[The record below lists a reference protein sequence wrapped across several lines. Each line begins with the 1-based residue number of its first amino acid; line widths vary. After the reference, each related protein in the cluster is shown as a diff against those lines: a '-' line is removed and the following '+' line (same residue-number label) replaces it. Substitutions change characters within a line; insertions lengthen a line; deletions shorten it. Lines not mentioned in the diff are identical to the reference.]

1 MDQLIQIIEAPI
13 SSDDIKM
20 DPGKLKFFSSK
31 LKIWDYAKITASE
44 FQNLSYD
51 DKANVLKKY
60 YIDICSRYSSGSGK
74 SLFFFVCVFLF
85 FVFFISSFL
94 KVVC

>member
-13 SSDDIKM
+13 SSDDVKM

-74 SLFFFVCVFLF
+74 SFFFFVCVFLF